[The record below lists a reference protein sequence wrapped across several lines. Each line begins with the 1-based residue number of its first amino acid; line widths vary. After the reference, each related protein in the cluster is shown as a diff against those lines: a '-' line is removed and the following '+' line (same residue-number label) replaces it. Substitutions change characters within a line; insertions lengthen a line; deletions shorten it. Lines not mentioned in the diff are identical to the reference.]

1 MLKSKKLFI
10 IAGEQ
15 SGDTH
20 AANLLRELSAYYDIK
35 AFGTGGARLGALGQE
50 QYYDINDLSVIGLD
64 GIIKKLPFFFKVRDV
79 LLEKIDEIKP
89 DAVILVD
96 YPGFNLRFAKKL
108 EASGIPVIYF
118 IAPQV
123 WAWNYKRV
131 KTIRRC
137 VDLLLCILPFEENIF
152 RKEGINAHF
161 IGNPVVDHLEYKYA
175 DRGSFFR
182 AAGLDPDK
190 KTIGILPG
198 SRQREVETILPVM
211 LSAADALRGE
221 YQFIVSKAESISE
234 ELLAGVLKSRN
245 YKVATLTADIMKHTD
260 LVWVCSGTASLETA
274 VSGTPM
280 VILYKVGR
288 LTAFIGRLLLK
299 IKFIGLP
306 NLVAGRAI
314 VPEAVQ
320 DDANASKLLDFT
332 EKIFKSYGSVKEDVE
347 KVGRLF
353 RGLNPSRRGA
363 EVIADFLKSR
373 EQGTSPK

>member
-1 MLKSKKLFI
+1 MLKNKKLFI

-20 AANLLRELSAYYDIK
+20 AANLLKELSAHGEIK
-35 AFGTGGARLGALGQE
+35 LYGTGGAHLRALGQE
-50 QYYDINDLSVIGLD
+50 QYYDINDLSVIGFD

-79 LLEKIDEIKP
+79 LLKKIEEIKP
-89 DAVILVD
+89 DAVILAD
-96 YPGFNLRFAKKL
+96 YPGFNLRFAQKL
-108 EASGIPVIYF
+108 ENSGIPVIYF
-118 IAPQV
+118 VAPQV

-131 KTIRRC
+131 KVIKRC
-137 VDLLLCILPFEENIF
+137 VDLLLCILPFEEDIF

-161 IGNPVVDHLEYKYA
+161 IGNPVVDHLENKYA
-175 DRGSFFR
+175 DRASFFR

-198 SRQREVETILPVM
+198 SRRREVETLLPVM
-211 LSAADALRGE
+211 LDAADALRGQ
-221 YQFIVSKAESISE
+221 YQFIISKAESVSD
-234 ELLAGVLKSRN
+234 ELLAGVLKKRD
-245 YKVATLTADIMKHTD
+245 YRIATLTADIMKHTD

-280 VILYKVGR
+280 VILYKVGG
-288 LTAFIGRLLLK
+288 LTALIGRLLLK

-320 DDANASKLLDFT
+320 DDVNPAKLIDYT
-332 EKIFKSYGSVKEDVE
+332 EKIFSSYESVKADVE
-347 KVGRLF
+347 RVGSLF
-353 RGLNPSRRGA
+353 RGLSPSKKGA
-363 EVIADFLKSR
+363 ELVAGFLKST
-373 EQGTSPK
+373 E

>member
-20 AANLLRELSAYYDIK
+20 AANFIKELSGFYDIK
-35 AFGTGGARLGALGQE
+35 SYGTGGARLRSLGQE
-50 QYYDINDLSVIGLD
+50 QYYDINDLSVIGFD
-64 GIIKKLPFFFKVRDV
+64 GVIKKLPFFFKVRDV
-79 LLEKIDEIKP
+79 LLEKIKEIKP
-89 DAVILVD
+89 DAVVLVD
-96 YPGFNLRFAKKL
+96 YPGFNLRFAEKL
-108 EASGIPVIYF
+108 EKSGIPVIYL

-131 KTIRRC
+131 KVIKRC
-137 VDLLLCILPFEENIF
+137 VDLLLCILPFEEDIF

-161 IGNPVVDHLEYKYA
+161 IGNPVVDHLKYSYES
-175 DRGSFFR
+175 REKFFR

-198 SRQREVETILPVM
+198 SRRREVETLLPLM
-211 LSAADALRGE
+211 LTAADSLKDK
-221 YQFIVSKAESISE
+221 YQFIVSKAESVSE
-234 ELLAGVLKSRN
+234 ELLAGVLRKRD
-245 YKVATLTADIMKHTD
+245 YKIATLTADIMKHTD

-288 LTAFIGRLLLK
+288 FTAFLGRMLIK
-299 IKFIGLP
+299 TKFIGLP
-306 NLVAGRAI
+306 NLIAGRAI

-320 DDANASKLLDFT
+320 DDATPGKIIDYT
-332 EKIFKSYGSVKEDVE
+332 EKIFSSYAKVKADVE
-347 KVGRLF
+347 NVGSLF
-353 RGLNPSRRGA
+353 SGLNPSRRGA
-363 EVIADFLKSR
+363 EIAAEFLAGK
-373 EQGTSPK
+373 E